1 MSRPV
6 PQGSSLALGWEAVGA
21 TTASLPRSSPT
32 GEWPQRVNGPQDT
45 YSHNTHPKHRPPS
58 CAESIH
64 GDSHQDRAWG
74 LATWGPGNSTG
85 APPQTACQVSGAG
98 VGSRQVR
105 VSVDPPRAPG
115 SLFFSPELLPR
126 SLQRLRPQAAETRH
140 GRPPVDRR
148 RPALQASG
156 GHRTPH
162 GLGCPTKGALPG
174 ADTRPPGNRARS
186 PQHPACWPA
195 QGWGRHPGLRS

>member
-1 MSRPV
+1 MAPRIPTATTHTPNTGHRPV
-6 PQGSSLALGWEAVGA
+6 QSPSMGTVTKTGPGVWPPGVPGTALVP
-21 TTASLPRSSPT
+21 LPRLPAKSR
-32 GEWPQRVNGPQDT
+32 GL
-45 YSHNTHPKHRPPS
+45 
-58 CAESIH
+58 
-64 GDSHQDRAWG
+64 G
-74 LATWGPGNSTG
+74 LA
-85 APPQTACQVSGAG
+85 ADRSG
-98 VGSRQVR
+98 
-105 VSVDPPRAPG
+105 SVLIPPRAPG

-162 GLGCPTKGALPG
+162 SLGCPTKGALPG